1 VDDDAAR
8 VLERGIAGQRLFFL
22 SQGVCCQSAKT
33 GCGRGARAAQKQLTA
48 SNIDG
53 AIHDWLL
60 LLNYRKG
67 FLVVDSE
74 LSLLVH
80 RIARAELIRD
90 GVCWENNIIYCCGRV
105 N

>member
-1 VDDDAAR
+1 
-8 VLERGIAGQRLFFL
+8 
-22 SQGVCCQSAKT
+22 
-33 GCGRGARAAQKQLTA
+33 
-48 SNIDG
+48 
-53 AIHDWLL
+53 
-60 LLNYRKG
+60 LNYRKG